1 MRERKRE
8 GASIVLSHISVFTRA
23 REAME
28 EITNRVNDVIQRS
41 GVEEGVCY
49 LYLPHTTAGIVINE
63 NADPSVSRDILDRL
77 EALVPSKGNYSHLE
91 GNAPAHIKSTLTGL
105 SLTVPIAN
113 GRLALGRWQG
123 VFLCEFDGPRDRTV
137 VVQVLSSQAA
147 GPGET
152 PE

>member
-1 MRERKRE
+1 M
-8 GASIVLSHISVFTRA
+8 LSHINVFTRG

-28 EITNRVNDVIQRS
+28 DITHRVNDLIRRS

-77 EALVPSKGNYSHLE
+77 EALVPTKGNYHHLE
-91 GNAPAHIKSTLTGL
+91 GNAPAHIKSTLTGH
-105 SLTVPIAN
+105 SLTVPIDK

-137 VVQVLSSQAA
+137 VVQVLPSQAA
-147 GPGET
+147 GPGQPSEGRAGQS
-152 PE
+152 

>member
-1 MRERKRE
+1 
-8 GASIVLSHISVFTRA
+8 VLSHINVFTRGK
-23 REAME
+23 EVLE
-28 EITNRVNDVIQRS
+28 EITQRVNDIIHRS

-49 LYLPHTTAGIVINE
+49 LYLPHTTAGIIINE

-77 EALVPSKGNYSHLE
+77 DALVPSKGSYQHLE

-105 SLTVPIAN
+105 SLTVPIDN

-123 VFLCEFDGPRDRTV
+123 VFICEFDGPRDRTI

-147 GPGET
+147 GPGEA

>member
-1 MRERKRE
+1 
-8 GASIVLSHISVFTRA
+8 
-23 REAME
+23 ME

-63 NADPSVSRDILDRL
+63 NADPSVGRDILDRL
-77 EALVPSKGNYSHLE
+77 DTLVPSKGSYHHLE

-105 SLTVPIAN
+105 SLTVPIDN

-137 VVQVLSSQAA
+137 VVQILSSQAA
-147 GPGET
+147 GPSEA
-152 PE
+152 PQ

>member
-1 MRERKRE
+1 M
-8 GASIVLSHISVFTRA
+8 LSHINVFTRS
-23 REAME
+23 REALE
-28 EITNRVNDVIQRS
+28 DITHRVNDVVRRS

-77 EALVPSKGNYSHLE
+77 EALVPSKGSYHHLE
-91 GNAPAHIKSTLTGL
+91 GNAPAHIKSSLTGL
-105 SLTVPIAN
+105 SLTVPIDK

-137 VVQVLSSQAA
+137 VVQVVPSQAA
-147 GPGET
+147 GPGQPSEGGGGQ
-152 PE
+152 P